1 MVLYL
6 LHMVTTT
13 TIFFLFAHSFD
24 AMCFLYN
31 LDSLNKYIKC
41 CKSTEIQIK
50 PYETQHAFKFLSFFS
65 QMQFK

>member
-41 CKSTEIQIK
+41 FKSTEIQIK
-50 PYETQHAFKFLSFFS
+50 LYETKTYIQIFENLCFK
-65 QMQFK
+65 